1 MKILIAGFEGKDN
14 SAKILL
20 DYIKE
25 KKYDQELLYLKNDF
39 EISGNQIEEKLLHNY
54 DYVLIFGQLPKV
66 NEVYLENNA
75 TLEEKTLITD
85 YNYGTLKEYLER
97 NNYKVISSNDAG
109 NYYCNNVF
117 FRALH
122 FKEKNNLE
130 SKIAFIHIPIIE
142 NIENIEHLSNVILD
156 YIKIL

>member
-66 NEVYLENNA
+66 KEVYLENNA